1 MLIKFLERMKKQKD
15 AKITFL
21 CALLIL
27 SIVGLACNFN
37 LGGEKAELPSDSE
50 LQSLVKQTT
59 SDFANALEKEDFTDF
74 LKSSSTELQA
84 GYTPEKMKE
93 GFKVFVDKKNLV
105 LPILKDSA
113 KEVPQFSPKP
123 ALREEKGFTLLNANG
138 EFPTTPNAVKFKY
151 EYVRRDGKWQLLKIE
166 INL

>member
-1 MLIKFLERMKKQKD
+1 MLKKVLETVKKQKD

-21 CALLIL
+21 CAFLIL
-27 SIVGLACNFN
+27 GIVGLACNFN

-59 SDFANALEKEDFTDF
+59 ADFASALEKENFTDF
-74 LKSSSTELQA
+74 LKNSSSELQA

-93 GFKVFVDKKNLV
+93 GFKDFIDKKELV
-105 LPILKDSA
+105 LPIVKDSA
-113 KEVPQFSPKP
+113 KEVPAFSPKP
-123 ALREEKGFTLLNANG
+123 ALREEKGYTLLNANG